1 MSVRFPFN
9 PKAAHNRWAPKRAP
23 VTENGV
29 FYWCPP
35 LEATMS
41 ELTDIQIKAWIKNG
55 ERFEQRG
62 DGGGLSLSFR
72 NDMATPVWRFRYRFA
87 GTRRVMNLGS
97 YADLSLAEAR
107 RQAKELRARV
117 ALGYDVAAEKQERKA
132 EALEKIEAAKNAYTV
147 GQLADEYFTKNIL
160 GRWKHPNIVRARI
173 EKDIKPNIGKIP
185 VDAVKPMDISR
196 MLETI
201 VERGAP
207 TIANDVLRW
216 TKRMFDFAIKRQII
230 QFNPASAFDLSDAGG
245 KEEARDR
252 ALSRYELVTLFAAMR
267 KTKGFSSLNEYAF
280 KLLLMLCVRKS
291 ELITARVEQFD
302 LDSATWRLT
311 TSDTKTKAEIIIPLP
326 KQAVELL
333 RDIIRLSDG
342 EYLFPARQYQDRRL
356 PYIHENTLN
365 VALSKVKANM
375 PDVEPFT
382 IHDFRRTA
390 RTHLAALG
398 IECHIAE
405 RCLNHKIKGVEGI
418 YNRHDYF
425 DERKAALQKLANF
438 IEACETGKAWN
449 VTPIRKAAI

>member
-1 MSVRFPFN
+1 V
-9 PKAAHNRWAPKRAP
+9 
-23 VTENGV
+23 
-29 FYWCPP
+29 
-35 LEATMS
+35 S
-41 ELTDIQIKAWIKNG
+41 ELTDIQIKAWIKSG

-62 DGGGLSLSFR
+62 DGGGLFLSFR
-72 NDMATPVWRFRYRFA
+72 KDMATPVWRFRYRFA
-87 GTRRVMNLGS
+87 GARRVMSLGT

-107 RQAKELRARV
+107 RQAKEFRARV

-147 GQLADEYFTKNIL
+147 GQLADEYFAKTIL
-160 GRWKHPNIVRARI
+160 GRWKHPNIVRSRI
-173 EKDIKPNIGKIP
+173 EKDIKPNIGKIA
-185 VDAVKPMDISR
+185 VEDVKPMDISR

-216 TKRMFDFAIKRQII
+216 TKRMFDFAIKRHII

-252 ALSRYELVTLFAAMR
+252 ALTRQELVTLFEAMR
-267 KTKGFSSLNEYAF
+267 KTKGFSSMNEMTM
-280 KLLLMLCVRKS
+280 KLLLMLAVRKG
-291 ELITARVEQFD
+291 ELITARVDQFD
-302 LDSATWRLT
+302 LDNATWRLT
-311 TSDTKTKAEIIIPLP
+311 TSDTKTKAEITIPLP

-342 EYLFPARQYQDRRL
+342 EYLFPARKYQQQRL

-375 PDVEPFT
+375 PGVEPFT

-398 IECHIAE
+398 VESHIAE

-438 IEACETGKAWN
+438 LEACDKGKNWN
-449 VTPIRKAAI
+449 VTPLKKTAV